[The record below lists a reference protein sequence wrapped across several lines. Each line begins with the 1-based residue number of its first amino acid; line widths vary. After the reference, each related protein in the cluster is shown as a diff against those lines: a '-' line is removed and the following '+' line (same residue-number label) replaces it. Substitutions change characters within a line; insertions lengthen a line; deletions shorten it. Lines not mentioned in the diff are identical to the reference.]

1 MLPLKEKMKKEKDI
15 KKLVDYCR
23 NGGVASIAT
32 DMYDFDWYVLRECSP
47 YEAYVPKDAICVEK
61 DILKMIK
68 EAELELIPL
77 PGQSAFFLVKAS

>member
-1 MLPLKEKMKKEKDI
+1 MKKEIRENI
-15 KKLVDYCR
+15 KELVNYCR
-23 NGGVASIAT
+23 NGGVASIASG
-32 DMYDFDWYVLRECSP
+32 MYDFDWYVLGECSP

-77 PGQSAFFLVKAS
+77 PGQSAFILVKAS

>member
-1 MLPLKEKMKKEKDI
+1 MKKEIRENI
-15 KKLVDYCR
+15 KELVNYCR

-61 DILKMIK
+61 DILKMMK
-68 EAELELIPL
+68 ALGLKRNEAYELINQL
-77 PGQSAFFLVKAS
+77 QNK